1 MQKKSW
7 FSRKVTGSDAF
18 AELSFEAQA
27 LYFQLYFAADES
39 GFVSAPKKGQK
50 KKAKAYAFA
59 FWKTGKR
66 NYLCTLPEPSPPASF
81 STSLTDTRL

>member
-1 MQKKSW
+1 MQKRSW

-39 GFVSAPKKGQK
+39 GFVSAPKKVQK
-50 KKAKAYAFA
+50 
-59 FWKTGKR
+59 GIG
-66 NYLCTLPEPSPPASF
+66 AS
-81 STSLTDTRL
+81 SAALEELAGGGVDGGGRRAS